1 MPYSTLQGTQC
12 TQENYAKSHQVGM
25 ERHVGEAPTPFLG
38 RLEDIYPA
46 PPVPAYPEHFVQ
58 LAATGEAH
66 LMQAT
71 DQNYGV

>member
-1 MPYSTLQGTQC
+1 
-12 TQENYAKSHQVGM
+12 M